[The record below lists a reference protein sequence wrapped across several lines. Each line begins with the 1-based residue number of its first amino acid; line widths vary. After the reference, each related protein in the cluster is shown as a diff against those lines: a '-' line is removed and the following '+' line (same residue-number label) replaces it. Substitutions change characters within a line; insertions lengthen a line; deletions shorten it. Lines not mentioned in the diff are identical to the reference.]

1 MSNKIVKPLTLAI
14 GVAFLGSAALSH
26 ASQANTAFQVK
37 SLVSGY
43 MLAGAEGK
51 CSEGKC
57 AVSKMDTNKD
67 HKISMDEAKVHGW
80 NEAQFKAADAN
91 HDGSITKQEMAAA
104 HKMHKKGSEGSC
116 SAAKKGAEGSCSAAK
131 KKGAEGSCSAAK
143 KKGAEGSCS
152 SAKGS
157 EGSCGAM

>member
-14 GVAFLGSAALSH
+14 GAAFLGSAAFSPMSH
-26 ASQANTAFQVK
+26 ASTAFQVK
-37 SLVSGY
+37 PLVSGY

-67 HKISMDEAKVHGW
+67 HKVSLAEAQAHGW
-80 NEAQFKAADAN
+80 TEAQFTAADTN
-91 HDGSITKQEMAAA
+91 HDGSLSAKEVAAA
-104 HKMHKKGSEGSC
+104 HKMNKK
-116 SAAKKGAEGSCSAAK
+116 AAEGSCSAAK
-131 KKGAEGSCSAAK
+131 KAKEGSCSADK

-152 SAKGS
+152 TAKKGS

>member
-26 ASQANTAFQVK
+26 ASQTNSAFQVK

-67 HKISMDEAKVHGW
+67 HKVSMEEAATHGW

-91 HDGSITKQEMAAA
+91 HDGSITKQELAAA

-116 SAAKKGAEGSCSAAK
+116 SAAKKGT
-131 KKGAEGSCSAAK
+131 EGSCSAAK

-152 SAKGS
+152 SSKKGS
-157 EGSCGAM
+157 EGSCGAI